1 MLFIITEHANCN
13 VCKEVKMGGGKGS
26 QIGEGWM
33 TASLLLIILPI
44 HSQDHHELSEESYK
58 I

>member
-13 VCKEVKMGGGKGS
+13 VCKEVKRGGKGS

-33 TASLLLIILPI
+33 TASLLPI